1 MRTVLARSLPLR
13 KRWVVGW
20 GGRLLL
26 SCYSSSFPSQM
37 LTPIPPRMEKDEEG
51 LFLVAS
57 CCLGLANVESCLMR
71 VRMDPSEASLPD
83 PSNSLVSFLEVR

>member
-1 MRTVLARSLPLR
+1 
-13 KRWVVGW
+13 
-20 GGRLLL
+20 
-26 SCYSSSFPSQM
+26 
-37 LTPIPPRMEKDEEG
+37 MEKDEEG

-57 CCLGLANVESCLMR
+57 CCLGLANVESCLMC